1 MQDLNHINFPTNL
14 PLTLWQVE
22 QLKSQLME
30 SVGSADLF
38 RLSRRATRFSQPT
51 VDAALVA
58 KEWQGF
64 QDAVARSQGIVQ
76 SRQKKLPKIQFPDL
90 PVSTRSE
97 EIRQL
102 IEESQVVIIAGETGS
117 GKTTQIPKIC
127 LQAGRGVKGII
138 GHTQPRRIAAR
149 TVAQRIAEELESP

>member
-102 IEESQVVIIAGETGS
+102 IEESQVVIIAGETG
-117 GKTTQIPKIC
+117 
-127 LQAGRGVKGII
+127 
-138 GHTQPRRIAAR
+138 
-149 TVAQRIAEELESP
+149 